1 LQESIKSVT
10 TGRKLTRNCNHC
22 GVKLK
27 ERDNWSMGN
36 VRKQNYICKKCDNA
50 KRRKNRLKQK
60 GK

>member
-1 LQESIKSVT
+1 MT